1 MSNFPSY
8 LEHEVKECDKH
19 VDEEGYPR
27 VHHWIGGKACP
38 ECAGMKT
45 ANVHYE
51 HYTVNLRAYKRLYS
65 KHPELWDAQG
75 A

>member
-1 MSNFPSY
+1 MSNFPHY
-8 LEHEVKECDKH
+8 LEGEVNYCADCGHRWLGNKE
-19 VDEEGYPR
+19 
-27 VHHWIGGKACP
+27 CP

-75 A
+75 T